1 MRQVDFSSGRV
12 GRNIL
17 QTALPMLV
25 AQVLSL
31 LYSIVDRIY
40 IGRIP
45 QTGTLALGGIGLCF
59 PMITIITA
67 FTNLYGLGGSPLC
80 SIARGRGDR
89 ERAQEIMNTSY
100 FMLLST
106 AILITLL
113 GEMFAVPILTAFG
126 ATDANLPIAVSYLR
140 IYLLG
145 TIFTMTAAGLNPYMT
160 AQGFSSSAMVAVII
174 GAVSNI
180 VLDPFFIF
188 ALHMDVRGAAV
199 ATVLSQAFSALYVY
213 RFLTGKQAELKL
225 RIITPSRFALRLS
238 LAGEIVSLGMSA
250 FVMQFTNSLV
260 NIVCNSV
267 LSSLGG
273 ELYVSIMTVVN
284 SVRQITETP
293 VLAIAEGASPVISYN
308 YGAGRPQKVL
318 RGIFLMAAMGL
329 FYTAAVWILIERFPS
344 FFIGIFST
352 DSTFMADA
360 IPALHTYFFAFVF
373 MALQYTGQ
381 TTFKALGKK
390 RHAIFF
396 SLFRKVVIVVPL
408 TILLPRLFGLGTTGV
423 FMAEPISNVI
433 GGTACFVTMLL
444 TVMPELGS

>member
-225 RIITPSRFALRLS
+225 RIITPSRFASRLS

-308 YGAGRPQKVL
+308 YGAGRPQKVR

>member
-113 GEMFAVPILTAFG
+113 GEMFAVPILTVFG

-225 RIITPSRFALRLS
+225 RIITPSRFASRLS

-267 LSSLGG
+267 LSSFGG

-308 YGAGRPQKVL
+308 YGAGRPQKVR

>member
-1 MRQVDFSSGRV
+1 
-12 GRNIL
+12 
-17 QTALPMLV
+17 
-25 AQVLSL
+25 
-31 LYSIVDRIY
+31 
-40 IGRIP
+40 
-45 QTGTLALGGIGLCF
+45 
-59 PMITIITA
+59 
-67 FTNLYGLGGSPLC
+67 
-80 SIARGRGDR
+80 
-89 ERAQEIMNTSY
+89 
-100 FMLLST
+100 
-106 AILITLL
+106 
-113 GEMFAVPILTAFG
+113 
-126 ATDANLPIAVSYLR
+126 
-140 IYLLG
+140 
-145 TIFTMTAAGLNPYMT
+145 MTAAGLNPYMT

-213 RFLTGKQAELKL
+213 RFLTGNQAELKL
-225 RIITPSRFALRLS
+225 RIITPSRFASRLS

-267 LSSLGG
+267 LSSFGG

-308 YGAGRPQKVL
+308 YGAGRPQKVR

-423 FMAEPISNVI
+423 FMAESISNVI

>member
-1 MRQVDFSSGRV
+1 VIRPYLLDAEEVEKAPEGFVSVPAKGAKEYAFSRQISDMDCTGCGSCVASCPLSGKALRMERV
-12 GRNIL
+12 TQELTLTPAEDLRMLPASLTDRGETGQAFR
-17 QTALPMLV
+17 QTA
-25 AQVLSL
+25 AD
-31 LYSIVDRIY
+31 I
-40 IGRIP
+40 
-45 QTGTLALGGIGLCF
+45 A
-59 PMITIITA
+59 
-67 FTNLYGLGGSPLC
+67 GLG
-80 SIARGRGDR
+80 A
-89 ERAQEIMNTSY
+89 
-100 FMLLST
+100 
-106 AILITLL
+106 
-113 GEMFAVPILTAFG
+113 
-126 ATDANLPIAVSYLR
+126 
-140 IYLLG
+140 
-145 TIFTMTAAGLNPYMT
+145 
-160 AQGFSSSAMVAVII
+160 
-174 GAVSNI
+174 
-180 VLDPFFIF
+180 
-188 ALHMDVRGAAV
+188 
-199 ATVLSQAFSALYVY
+199 
-213 RFLTGKQAELKL
+213 
-225 RIITPSRFALRLS
+225 
-238 LAGEIVSLGMSA
+238 SA

-267 LSSLGG
+267 LSSFGG

-308 YGAGRPQKVL
+308 YGAGRPQKVR

-396 SLFRKVVIVVPL
+396 SLFRKVVIVVQL